1 MRFSIFT
8 PTHKADYLL
17 DVFESL
23 TKQTFNDWEWVLIPN
38 GKKIIIPNA
47 IRAHP
52 QVRIIPAPK
61 GLNKK
66 GIGALKQFACSQ
78 CAGDYLVELDHDDL
92 LTPDAL
98 EVIHATAINTGAG
111 FIYSDFSNFYPND
124 TCQVFGNAYGWQ
136 HYPVQVADREYT
148 AMRAFATNPSSLHQI
163 YYAPNHVRVWSRE
176 AYLKTGGHDPKLH
189 VVDDHD
195 LLCRTY
201 LAGVEFAHIP
211 QCLYLYRLQANDQNS
226 YLQMNADI
234 QTLQHEVAN
243 KYIYQLVMEWCRR
256 NAYPMVDLNQ
266 TAMIPGF
273 ITLPSSHDF
282 KNGIPLPDNSVGC
295 IRAYDVLQQVRAC
308 QGHDCDHGTDGEDLC
323 IVGIMNEIYRVLVPG
338 GWLFCGVPAS
348 EITRNPVQMVWNN
361 HSFLHFTDQNHA
373 KYIQG
378 LQCRF
383 QESRIWQAYASDWH
397 EQNDRPHIYANL
409 VALKGQEQPGI
420 ISI

>member
-1 MRFSIFT
+1 
-8 PTHKADYLL
+8 
-17 DVFESL
+17 
-23 TKQTFNDWEWVLIPN
+23 
-38 GKKIIIPNA
+38 
-47 IRAHP
+47 
-52 QVRIIPAPK
+52 
-61 GLNKK
+61 
-66 GIGALKQFACSQ
+66 
-78 CAGDYLVELDHDDL
+78 
-92 LTPDAL
+92 
-98 EVIHATAINTGAG
+98 
-111 FIYSDFSNFYPND
+111 
-124 TCQVFGNAYGWQ
+124 
-136 HYPVQVADREYT
+136 
-148 AMRAFATNPSSLHQI
+148 
-163 YYAPNHVRVWSRE
+163 
-176 AYLKTGGHDPKLH
+176 
-189 VVDDHD
+189 
-195 LLCRTY
+195 
-201 LAGVEFAHIP
+201 
-211 QCLYLYRLQANDQNS
+211 
-226 YLQMNADI
+226 MNADI